1 MNNSPKTPIS
11 QAMEQRIVSRQ
22 ELKRL
27 MRRSN
32 QPAVY
37 WLFGILLLLGF
48 TGYCVNLTMQTLWVW
63 PAMFFYGIVI
73 VHLFSLQ
80 HECVHYTVF
89 RTRWLNDVVGSIC
102 GWIIIVPN
110 RFFRY
115 EHCNHHTFTNL
126 KSKDP
131 ELIEL
136 PGTLS
141 EYFLYLSGWPYWT
154 GKVQELSRHVSGRI
168 NDADAE
174 FVPREEQ
181 STIILEARLMF
192 LGYIV
197 VFGGCVFT
205 GWWAPLWYWWLPLLL
220 GEPVMRAIRV
230 TEHVGRPNVE
240 DMSINT
246 RSCLVSVPWRF
257 LCWNMN
263 YHAAHHYASSVPFH
277 ALPELHRILD
287 QQVYVEPRGYLG
299 AHVDI
304 IRRILTR
311 SSSTNHHS
319 EKSDP

>member
-1 MNNSPKTPIS
+1 MSQTIQTPIS
-11 QAMEQRIVSRQ
+11 QAMAQGIVSRK

-32 QPAVY
+32 RPAVAR
-37 WLFGILLLLGF
+37 LTGLVALLGF
-48 TGYCVNLTMQTLWVW
+48 TGFCINQAMGTAWLW
-63 PAMFFYGIVI
+63 PAMFLHGIVV

-102 GWIIIVPN
+102 GWIIVVPN

-115 EHCNHHTFTNL
+115 EHCNHHTYTNL

-136 PGTLS
+136 PGSLR
-141 EYFLYLSGWPYWT
+141 EYLLYLSSWPYWK
-154 GKVQELSRHVSGRI
+154 GKILELLRHVGGQISE
-168 NDADAE
+168 AEAE
-174 FVPREEQ
+174 FIPREERA
-181 STIILEARLMF
+181 TIILEARLVS
-192 LGYIV
+192 LGYIAIL
-197 VFGGCVFT
+197 GWCVLT

-240 DMSINT
+240 DLRINT
-246 RSCLVSVPWRF
+246 RTCLVSAPWRF

-263 YHAAHHYASSVPFH
+263 YHAEHHYASSVPFH
-277 ALPELHRILD
+277 ALPELHKKLSG
-287 QQVYVEPRGYLG
+287 QVSVEPNGYLG
-299 AHVDI
+299 AHFDI
-304 IRRILTR
+304 IRQISASRPASQ
-311 SSSTNHHS
+311 SSGQ
-319 EKSDP
+319 